1 MQRIV
6 EIKVALKM
14 AIVLL
19 DLVFVVDLR
28 EYLNLFDSMI
38 CNLID
43 SKEQY
48 Y

>member
-1 MQRIV
+1 M
-6 EIKVALKM
+6 ALKM